1 MQLRQ
6 HRPPLRR
13 PCSRGLQRET
23 LPRGTSKLLL
33 ARGTPRRGSS
43 RGSAQRLAAAQRDLQ
58 AAAGD
63 GEAAQ
68 KQLEERAAEARRQLD
83 SAAAE
88 REELQQ
94 KHAAGIATVALLS
107 IVFAKMMAGH
117 LRSIEC
123 CNWTPHCCV
132 PVAVGVL
139 YTSNIDKRHFFC
151 LYCSHWRPASAAR
164 GGGRGRQRRHGQIMQ
179 SALPMPRAG
188 SAAPLRSTVLCRSSM
203 KAPVRS

>member
-1 MQLRQ
+1 MRCRVSCQCAMPAREHVGLLTPCVA
-6 HRPPLRR
+6 RPVT
-13 PCSRGLQRET
+13 GLAELQQKLHAAEAAQAAAQEALQQRTAE
-23 LPRGTSKLLL
+23 RD
-33 ARGTPRRGSS
+33 A
-43 RGSAQRLAAAQRDLQ
+43 AQRDLEAAAGERDAAQRQLEGQRAELAAAQRDLQ

-123 CNWTPHCCV
+123 CNWTPPLLCACCGWG
-132 PVAVGVL
+132 PV
-139 YTSNIDKRHFFC
+139 YIK
-151 LYCSHWRPASAAR
+151 Y
-164 GGGRGRQRRHGQIMQ
+164 
-179 SALPMPRAG
+179 
-188 SAAPLRSTVLCRSSM
+188 
-203 KAPVRS
+203 